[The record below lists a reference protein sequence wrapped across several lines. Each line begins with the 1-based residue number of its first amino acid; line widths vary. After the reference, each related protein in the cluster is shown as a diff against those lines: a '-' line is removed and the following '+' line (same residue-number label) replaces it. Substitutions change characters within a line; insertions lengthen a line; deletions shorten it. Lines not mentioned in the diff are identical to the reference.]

1 MKALSSLF
9 SWFVKFFLSFRKEP
23 VEEKVSS
30 VSIRVE
36 VFLSERSELI
46 MIPME
51 AGAYFHAQENAH
63 GVAETDGVVV
73 RNLIIFEMD

>member
-1 MKALSSLF
+1 
-9 SWFVKFFLSFRKEP
+9 
-23 VEEKVSS
+23 
-30 VSIRVE
+30 
-36 VFLSERSELI
+36 

-73 RNLIIFEMD
+73 RVI